1 MFTLNMKAS
10 GRYETPAELDPLT
23 QLKNVVSGMA
33 TKLATLEKNESP
45 CAQHAPAAIDAVKLI
60 RRLRSTSETSTLF
73 CTKKKRLV
81 TLGFSLR
88 RLRLQIGKI
97 ASTFDRGL
105 IETSVKG
112 KLD

>member
-45 CAQHAPAAIDAVKLI
+45 CAQHV
-60 RRLRSTSETSTLF
+60 STTVDVVNPSTLF

-88 RLRLQIGKI
+88 RLRLQNGKI

>member
-45 CAQHAPAAIDAVKLI
+45 CAQHVSAAVDAVNP
-60 RRLRSTSETSTLF
+60 STSF
-73 CTKKKRLV
+73 D
-81 TLGFSLR
+81 LGNVDSILYEEEEVSDVGFFFE
-88 RLRLQIGKI
+88 
-97 ASTFDRGL
+97 AATA
-105 IETSVKG
+105 TNW
-112 KLD
+112 